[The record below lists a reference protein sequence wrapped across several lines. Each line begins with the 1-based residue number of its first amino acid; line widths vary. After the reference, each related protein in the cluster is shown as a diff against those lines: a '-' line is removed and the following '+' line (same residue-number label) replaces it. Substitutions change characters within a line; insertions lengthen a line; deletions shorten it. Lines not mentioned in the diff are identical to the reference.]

1 MKRIVLALG
10 ALGAV
15 AAVAMPTRQELVAAQ
30 KAVKAATAE
39 DVMALKA
46 GEKKPDDVAA
56 AHVALAEQAA
66 TEAEAYLLLQGAF
79 GLYAKAKAYD
89 AAADVLEKMSHM
101 ISDLRPGVVLELCDR
116 AAIRSLREKSP
127 RLYAI
132 RESARQSVRESRAHS
147 ASEKAASAALPEV
160 EGGDPYKFVLDA
172 KKNVA
177 VEFAA
182 CPPGEI
188 KMWETSHR
196 NSDNQKVH
204 LLRLTYPFLMMTG
217 QMTFGELEAI
227 DAKVADKVKRRYFSA
242 YDPAFRNFAEAQHL
256 TGGLMVG
263 SVTLKELE
271 TLLKKLNEQVWR
283 QPKFRA
289 FKGYAFRSATEA
301 EHQYALCA
309 SRDFGGMTALD
320 GKDWRKAYWQAQEAF
335 PKSVLDGL
343 KRDWEYPLPTR
354 SYVQETFRGN
364 GWGIDAM
371 MRALHT
377 AVCDTIPLVMNEKSG
392 KPAWR
397 IDGCDGPV
405 ADVSQYASE
414 EVDPVRLFKGKN
426 AHRVSLAGTHW
437 KCQMRD
443 ALADAPKA
451 DIGPVRLVFAPKLS
465 ALNVYPRTA
474 KAGPLKTVGGA
485 AAVGGPAEK

>member
-1 MKRIVLALG
+1 MKRIVLAVSVLG
-10 ALGAV
+10 AAV
-15 AAVAMPTRQELVAAQ
+15 AVAMPTRQELVVAQ
-30 KAVKAATAE
+30 KAVKTATAA

-46 GEKKPDDVAA
+46 GERKPGDVAA

-89 AAADVLEKMSHM
+89 AAADVLEKMSQTV
-101 ISDLRPGVVLELCDR
+101 SDLRPGVVLELCDR

-132 RESARQSVRESRAHS
+132 REAARRSVRESRTSAAPEKS
-147 ASEKAASAALPEV
+147 ASVALPEV
-160 EGGDPYKFVLDA
+160 EGGDPYRFVLDA
-172 KKNVA
+172 KRNVA
-177 VEFAA
+177 VELAA

-188 KMWETSHR
+188 KMWEASHR
-196 NSDNQKVH
+196 KSDNQKVH

-227 DAKVADKVKRRYFSA
+227 DAKVAEKVKRRQFGA
-242 YDPAFRNFAEAQHL
+242 YDHAFWKFAEAHRL
-256 TGGLMVG
+256 TGDLMVG

-271 TLLKKLNEQVWR
+271 ALLKKLNEQVWR

-289 FKGYAFRSATEA
+289 FKGYAFRLATEA

-309 SRDFGGMTALD
+309 GQDFGRMTALD

-335 PKSVLDGL
+335 PKPALDGL
-343 KRDWEYPLPTR
+343 KHDWECPLPAR

-377 AVCDTIPLVMNEKSG
+377 AVCDTIPPVVNMKSG

-405 ADVSQYASE
+405 ADVSKYASE
-414 EVDPVRLFKGKN
+414 EVDPVHLFTGKK

-443 ALADAPKA
+443 ASADDPKA
-451 DIGPVRLVFAPKLS
+451 EIGPLRLVFAPKLS

-474 KAGPLKTVGGA
+474 KDGPLK
-485 AAVGGPAEK
+485 AVGGPAGK

>member
-1 MKRIVLALG
+1 MKRIVFVFGVFG
-10 ALGAV
+10 AAV
-15 AAVAMPTRQELVAAQ
+15 VVAMPTRQELVAAQ

-39 DVMALKA
+39 DVLALKA
-46 GEKKPDDVAA
+46 GERKPGDVAA
-56 AHVALAEQAA
+56 AHVALAEQAV

-89 AAADVLEKMSHM
+89 AAADVLEKMSQT
-101 ISDLRPGVVLELCDR
+101 ISDLRPDVVLELCDR

-132 RESARQSVRESRAHS
+132 RESARRSALESRSPS
-147 ASEKAASAALPEV
+147 ASERAASAALPEV
-160 EGGDPYKFVLDA
+160 EGGEPYKFVLDA
-172 KKNVA
+172 KRNVA

-188 KMWETSHR
+188 KMWEASHR
-196 NSDNQKVH
+196 KSDNQKVH
-204 LLRLTYPFLMMTG
+204 RLRLTYPFLMMTG
-217 QMTFGELEAI
+217 QMTFGEIEAL
-227 DAKVADKVKRRYFSA
+227 DAKIAEKVKRRSFGA
-242 YDPAFRNFAEAQHL
+242 YDPAFKNFAEAHRL
-256 TGGLMVG
+256 VGDLMAA
-263 SVTLKELE
+263 SVKLGEVE
-271 TLLKKLNEQVWR
+271 ALLVKLNEQVWR

-289 FKGYAFRSATEA
+289 FKGYAFRLATEA

-309 SRDFGGMTALD
+309 GQDFGGMTALD
-320 GKDWRKAYWQAQEAF
+320 GKDWRKDYWQAQEAF

-343 KRDWEYPLPTR
+343 KRDWDCPLPPR
-354 SYVQETFRGN
+354 SYIQETFRGT

-371 MRALHT
+371 MRELKN
-377 AVCDTIPLVMNEKSG
+377 AVCDTIPPVVNMKSG

-405 ADVSQYASE
+405 ADVSKYASE
-414 EVDPVRLFKGKN
+414 EVNPVHLFKGMK
-426 AHRVSLAGTHW
+426 AYRVSLAGRHW

-443 ALADAPKA
+443 ALADDPKA
-451 DIGPVRLVFAPKLS
+451 EIGPIRLVFAPKLS

-474 KAGPLKTVGGA
+474 NDGPLKTIGGA
-485 AAVGGPAEK
+485 AGK

>member
-10 ALGAV
+10 VFGAV

-30 KAVKAATAE
+30 KAVKAATVE

-46 GEKKPDDVAA
+46 GERKPGDVAA

-89 AAADVLEKMSHM
+89 AAADVLEKMSQT

-132 RESARQSVRESRAHS
+132 REAARQSVRESRAHS

-177 VEFAA
+177 VELAA

-188 KMWETSHR
+188 KMWETSHK

-289 FKGYAFRSATEA
+289 FKGYAFRIATEA

-309 SRDFGGMTALD
+309 EQDFDSMTALD

-335 PKSVLDGL
+335 PKSVLDRQ
-343 KRDWEYPLPTR
+343 KRDWEFPLPTR

-371 MRALHT
+371 MRELHN
-377 AVCDTIPLVMNEKSG
+377 AVCDTIPFVMNEKTG

-405 ADVSQYASE
+405 ADVSKYADE